1 MYKRAGKKSH
11 INKAK
16 GDTVYLVTS
25 TQPMMQSSEIVPLVN
40 APEVLASDCLE

>member
-1 MYKRAGKKSH
+1 MDKKSK

-25 TQPMMQSSEIVPLVN
+25 IRNPMMQSSEIVPLVTP
-40 APEVLASDCLE
+40 PEVLASGCLE